1 MADFEEAIKQSFDIR
16 SQFVKIERFADMM
29 MRNFIEMIGKIIK
42 YTKKFI
48 LGSFEY
54 SKIVWLFFSFIFIG
68 ILLFSKNRFGAL
80 VVLAYFFMLFA
91 TLNVILIFIFLVL
104 YIIAL
109 CIENVQFWIN
119 LNKELQSDN
128 PPEVTGK
135 RVWQIIKQIFII
147 IWIIILIFFLG
158 FLSYGVKI
166 FSIANNVLFDTANRL
181 YTIPSRAVAGAA
193 GLAGTG
199 LGAMGSGLGSM
210 GSIGSM
216 GAMGALGK
224 LGKGG
229 IAATNSADSFG
240 AILRKILEKCS

>member
-29 MRNFIEMIGKIIK
+29 MRNFIEMIGKIIE

-48 LGSFEY
+48 LGSFKY

-104 YIIAL
+104 YIIRL

-135 RVWQIIKQIFII
+135 RVWEIIKQIFII
-147 IWIIILIFFLG
+147 IWIIILICFLG

-166 FSIANNVLFDTANRL
+166 FSIANNVLFDIANNL
-181 YTIPSRAVAGAA
+181 YTVGSRVAGAIP
-193 GLAGTG
+193 GMPKMPG
-199 LGAMGSGLGSM
+199 MSGMPGM
-210 GSIGSM
+210 PKMPGVGNPVN
-216 GAMGALGK
+216 AV
-224 LGKGG
+224 
-229 IAATNSADSFG
+229 DSFG
-240 AILRKILEKCS
+240 GILRKILEKCS

>member
-1 MADFEEAIKQSFDIR
+1 MADFEQAIKQSFDIR
-16 SQFVKIERFADMM
+16 SQIVKTERFANMI

-42 YTKKFI
+42 YTKRFI
-48 LGSFEY
+48 LGSFKY

-91 TLNVILIFIFLVL
+91 TLNFILMFIFLVL
-104 YIIAL
+104 YIVVL
-109 CIENVQFWIN
+109 CIQNVEYWIN
-119 LNKELQSDN
+119 LNKELNSDN
-128 PPEVTGK
+128 PPKITGK
-135 RVWQIIKQIFII
+135 KVWEIIRHILII
-147 IWIIILIFFLG
+147 LWIIILICFLG
-158 FLSYGVKI
+158 FLSYGVKF
-166 FSIANNVLFDTANRL
+166 FSVANNVLFDTANRL
-181 YTIPSRAVAGAA
+181 YTVSSRGVAGAA
-193 GLAGTG
+193 GLAGVAG
-199 LGAMGSGLGSM
+199 SGIGSGLGAM